1 MADFYHWLQVTFAA
15 DPLWFVFF
23 SGFFSATLLPGS
35 SELSVYSALELQRF
49 SWVVVVLIATLG
61 NTLGGMSNYALGRL
75 LPNQAAKQTQHK
87 RVILWINHYGYWAL
101 LMSWMPIVG
110 DPLCVVAG
118 WLRMNVWLCFLAI
131 GIGKG
136 LRYALLALIFQGLF

>member
-1 MADFYHWLQVTFAA
+1 MAEFYHWLQAVFASQ
-15 DPLWFVFF
+15 PLWFVFF

-35 SELSVYSALELQRF
+35 SEVSVYAALSLQRF
-49 SWVVVVLIATLG
+49 GWPHIVLIATLG
-61 NTLGGMSNYALGRL
+61 NTLGGMTNYALGRL
-75 LPNQAAKQTQHK
+75 LPNRASKQVQQQ
-87 RVILWINHYGYWAL
+87 RVLAWIERYGYWAL

-118 WLRMNVWLCFLAI
+118 WLRMNVWFSCLAI

-136 LRYALLALIFQGLF
+136 LRYAFIALVFQGLL